1 MIATTSPMPYAGPM
15 APAASVAGGAL
26 PTGALPVPAKR
37 DTPAGQLTSARR
49 AAVAVAILAGLSA
62 LVPVT
67 TWLVGKYALTGLSA
81 DAMRMYSLGSTGG
94 AALVGLG
101 TGIALL
107 VWVYRAHR
115 ALHAHKARTSLSA
128 GLAVGGFFIPFANL
142 VLPFLAIR
150 DAVRVGKGSLEL
162 AVVLWWPLWM
172 AYAALHLVHSLAMS
186 VAQTPELADA
196 LPARIIDHSMS
207 LLSWSWIADMA
218 GAGLAFGVLALVAG
232 LAARKR

>member
-1 MIATTSPMPYAGPM
+1 MIATTSPMPYAGPI
-15 APAASVAGGAL
+15 APSASVSGGAL
-26 PTGALPVPAKR
+26 PTGSLPVPARR
-37 DTPAGQLTSARR
+37 DTPAAQLTRARR

-62 LVPVT
+62 LVPVA
-67 TWLVGKYALTGLSA
+67 TWLVGEYALTLSA
-81 DAMRMYSLGSTGG
+81 DAMRIYSLASMGG
-94 AALVGLG
+94 AALFGLG

-107 VWVYRAHR
+107 IWVYRAHR
-115 ALHAHKARTSLSA
+115 ALHSHKAQTSLSA

-186 VAQTPELADA
+186 VLQNPDVTAVV
-196 LPARIIDHSMS
+196 PARIVGHATSIA
-207 LLSWSWIADMA
+207 SWSWIADMA
-218 GAGLAFGVLALVAG
+218 GAGAAFGVLALVAA

>member
-1 MIATTSPMPYAGPM
+1 MIATTSPMPYAGPI
-15 APAASVAGGAL
+15 APSASVSGGAL
-26 PTGALPVPAKR
+26 PTGALPVPAR
-37 DTPAGQLTSARR
+37 RNTPAAQLTRARR
-49 AAVAVAILAGLSA
+49 AAVSVAILAGLTA

-67 TWLVGKYALTGLSA
+67 TWLVGKYALTLST
-81 DAMRMYSLGSTGG
+81 DSMRIYSLASMGG
-94 AALVGLG
+94 AAAFGLG

-107 VWVYRAHR
+107 IWVYRAHC
-115 ALHAHKARTSLSA
+115 ALHTHKARTSLSA

-186 VAQTPELADA
+186 VVVNPEVTAVV
-196 LPARIIDHSMS
+196 PARIVEHATSIV
-207 LLSWSWIADMA
+207 SWSWIADMA
-218 GAGLAFGVLALVAG
+218 GAGAAFGVLALVAG